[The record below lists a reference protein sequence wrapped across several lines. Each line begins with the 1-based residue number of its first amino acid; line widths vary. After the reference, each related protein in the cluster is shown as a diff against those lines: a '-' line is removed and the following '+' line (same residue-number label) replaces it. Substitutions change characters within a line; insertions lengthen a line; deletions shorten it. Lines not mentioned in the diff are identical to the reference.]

1 MVLLVPI
8 NVAIASVS
16 KRFQA
21 MQMKHKDKRIK
32 IMSEILHGIKVG
44 YNWIITH
51 IHEYMHM

>member
-16 KRFQA
+16 KRYQA
-21 MQMKHKDKRIK
+21 MQMKHKDRRIK

-44 YNWIITH
+44 SKWTITH
-51 IHEYMHM
+51 IHEYMHI